1 MRTMTTHTGS
11 HRCVTGALT
20 MWPTAQFTARLTAR
34 LTAPPAAALTVLL
47 IALLVFCALPVNAQD
62 ARYPAKTIRLLVG
75 YPPGGATDI
84 VARTLANKLQES
96 LGQPV
101 IVENK
106 PGATSNIASEML
118 ARSAPDGYTLL
129 LGTIANAT
137 NMTAY
142 KNPGYDTLRDFA
154 PITQTM
160 SAPSVL
166 ALHVSVPA
174 KSVKELIAL
183 AKQQPGKLTFASSG
197 TGGSPHLAGE
207 LFKLRA
213 GIDLLHIPYKGAPA
227 AIADLLGGQ
236 VSMSFQTALSAI
248 PHLQSGKLNVIAVAS
263 TRRMAQLPGVPT
275 MIEAGLADFEVSSWN
290 GLFAPAKTPPA
301 IIARLHEA
309 SAKAL
314 ALPDVREKFA
324 AQGAEAIGNT
334 PEEFRAY
341 IRAEIDKWGKVIRAA
356 GIPIE

>member
-1 MRTMTTHTGS
+1 MKH
-11 HRCVTGALT
+11 L
-20 MWPTAQFTARLTAR
+20 L
-34 LTAPPAAALTVLL
+34 AALILL
-47 IALLVFCALPVNAQD
+47 GAGAMAGAQEP
-62 ARYPAKTIRLLVG
+62 RYPSKPVRMLVG

-84 VARTLANKLQES
+84 VARTLAIKLQEA

-106 PGATSNIASEML
+106 PGATSNIASEM
-118 ARSAPDGYTLL
+118 AAKSVPDGYTLL

-174 KSVKELIAL
+174 KTLRELIAL

-213 GIDLLHIPYKGAPA
+213 AIDLLHVPYKGAPA
-227 AIADLLGGQ
+227 AMNDLLGGQ

-248 PHLQSGKLNVIAVAS
+248 PHLQGGKLNVVAVAS
-263 TRRMAQLPGVPT
+263 IRRMAQLPGVPT
-275 MIEAGLADFEVSSWN
+275 MAEAGLADFEVSSWN

-309 SAKAL
+309 SIKAL

-324 AQGAEAIGNT
+324 AQGAEATGST
-334 PEEFRAY
+334 AEEFRTY
-341 IRAEIDKWGKVIRAA
+341 IRAETEKWGKVIRAS